1 MKNVRV
7 HMITLTA
14 LLSLSLVLVGCAG
27 TGGKTRTTMEKREGR
42 VVKEVKHGEGRQ
54 SIEETMDVPTDE
66 LYRQEQETDAA
77 MAASVENAQ
86 VYRIGAG
93 DVLNLHSLNDP
104 SLDGPAIVRYD
115 GNISLPQV
123 QDLKI
128 VGLTREE
135 ATELVRKEYGK
146 IFGDPQMSLV
156 VESVNSRS
164 FTVMGNVASPGQY
177 PYTRSL
183 TLIDAIMAAGGLRVF
198 TPGGDVFVSSQGQL
212 VAAFIIRHIDGER
225 VVKEYDLR
233 NISDPGSHVGDTP
246 VLPGDLVY
254 VPDSVN
260 LIYVIGE
267 VDRPSVI
274 PMTAGMTLLQL
285 FAYTGGF
292 IEETGRIRNVILL
305 REVDPETTRISL
317 INVRQIFKT
326 GGDVWLQPGD
336 IIYVPQ
342 RRLYRLATFVEQL
355 TGSIDPV
362 LTMYR
367 NYWEA
372 YYAQDRLRSTIK
384 LYETYRQIRNDV
396 TVVPGITLNPIM
408 PPAP

>member
-1 MKNVRV
+1 MKNARV
-7 HMITLTA
+7 HMMTLVA
-14 LLSLSLVLVGCAG
+14 LLSLSLALAGCAG
-27 TGGKTRTTMEKREGR
+27 SNGGTRTSMEKREGR

-66 LYRQEQETDAA
+66 LYRQEKETDAA
-77 MAASVENAQ
+77 MAASVEKAQ
-86 VYRIGAG
+86 VFRIGAG

-104 SLDGPAIVRYD
+104 SLDGPAVVRYD
-115 GNISLPQV
+115 GNISLPQIQDV
-123 QDLKI
+123 Q
-128 VGLTREE
+128 VMGLTREE
-135 ATELVRKEYGK
+135 ATALVREQYAT

-164 FTVMGNVASPGQY
+164 FTVMGSVASPGQY
-177 PYTRSL
+177 PYTRAM
-183 TLIDAIMAAGGLRVF
+183 TLLDAIMAAGGLRVF
-198 TPGGDVFVSSQGQL
+198 SPGGDAFISSQGQL

-233 NISDPGSHVGDTP
+233 NISDSGGHVGDTP

-267 VDRPSVI
+267 VGTPSVI

-292 IEETGRIRNVILL
+292 IEETGRIRHVILL
-305 REVDPETTRISL
+305 READPETTRISL

-355 TGSIDPV
+355 TGSIDPI

-372 YYAQDRLRSTIK
+372 YYAQDDLRSTIR
-384 LYETYRQIRNDV
+384 LHEAYLDIRNDV
-396 TVVPGITLNPIM
+396 TEIPGIGLNPIL
-408 PPAP
+408 PAP

>member
-1 MKNVRV
+1 MKNARV
-7 HMITLTA
+7 HMMTLAA
-14 LLSLSLVLVGCAG
+14 LLALSLVLAGCAG
-27 TGGKTRTTMEKREGR
+27 TGGKTHTSMEKREGR

-66 LYRQEQETDAA
+66 LYSQERETEAA
-77 MAASVENAQ
+77 MAAAVEDAQ

-104 SLDGPAIVRYD
+104 SLDGPAVVRYD
-115 GNISLPQV
+115 GNISLPQI
-123 QDLKI
+123 QDLQV

-135 ATELVRKEYGK
+135 ATQLVRTEYGK

-177 PYTRSL
+177 PYTRSI

-198 TPGGDVFVSSQGQL
+198 SPGGDAFISSQGQL

-225 VVKEYDLR
+225 VVQEYDLR
-233 NISDPGSHVGDTP
+233 NLSDPGNHVADTP

-267 VDRPSVI
+267 VGRPSVI
-274 PMTAGMTLLQL
+274 PMTTGMTLLQL

-292 IEETGRIRNVILL
+292 IEETGRIRHVILL
-305 REVDPETTRISL
+305 REVDPDTTRISL

-326 GGDVWLQPGD
+326 GGDIWLQPGD
-336 IIYVPQ
+336 IVYVPQ

-355 TGSIDPV
+355 TGSIDPI

-367 NYWEA
+367 DYWEA
-372 YYAQDRLRSTIK
+372 YYAQEDLRSTIK
-384 LYETYRQIRNDV
+384 LHEAYMDVRGDV
-396 TVVPGITLNPIM
+396 TEIPGITLNPIL
-408 PPAP
+408 P